1 MTVSNQPWRHPK
13 HEASDLSLIV
23 VPAPVLHSLA
33 QNEVL
38 PEGISL
44 TPYLVGDEC
53 IGLWRMRS
61 LQVRNTASDIP
72 WITRFVCITGIAVP
86 IGLAGFHGVPD
97 ADGMV
102 EVGYRIDPNYRR
114 RGYARRALEI
124 LLSVAQAQSEVRT
137 VRATISPEN
146 TASRTLIE
154 DYGFQAVG
162 EQWDEEDGLEIIFEA
177 AA

>member
-1 MTVSNQPWRHPK
+1 M
-13 HEASDLSLIV
+13 
-23 VPAPVLHSLA
+23 
-33 QNEVL
+33 
-38 PEGISL
+38 
-44 TPYLVGDEC
+44 
-53 IGLWRMRS
+53 
-61 LQVRNTASDIP
+61 
-72 WITRFVCITGIAVP
+72 
-86 IGLAGFHGVPD
+86 PD